1 MCVCTIYNSVFLN
14 VHTVIYYVGI
24 KEFFF
29 IQIKGL
35 KIVDSVLFTDCVS
48 FSDLWYRSL
57 NEAIFSISAPFA
69 IQTHFPTISKANS
82 L

>member
-69 IQTHFPTISKANS
+69 IQTHFPMISKANS

>member
-1 MCVCTIYNSVFLN
+1 MCVCTIYNSVILN

-35 KIVDSVLFTDCVS
+35 KIVDIVFFLQIVFP
-48 FSDLWYRSL
+48 SL
-57 NEAIFSISAPFA
+57 ICDIG
-69 IQTHFPTISKANS
+69 